1 MTLRIQKVLT
11 MGLVRR
17 RRGRRG
23 AGRGRWRRRQEGR
36 ERRRGRQKQ
45 LRWAGAREGWR
56 RAEMQW
62 VQRQEERWQSKGKRD
77 SRWRLIQRKQGQG
90 RTRRRCGV
98 ARSKTSGLTAT
109 ASRAATGAN
118 RRRVRRGLCS
128 GGWGLG
134 SKRGAVAAAAWRR
147 GETGVGD
154 VARVVPLASGATP
167 VALAVRSQA

>member
-1 MTLRIQKVLT
+1 
-11 MGLVRR
+11 
-17 RRGRRG
+17 
-23 AGRGRWRRRQEGR
+23 
-36 ERRRGRQKQ
+36 
-45 LRWAGAREGWR
+45 
-56 RAEMQW
+56 MQW

-128 GGWGLG
+128 GGWGANGGRRQQRLG
-134 SKRGAVAAAAWRR
+134 GGGKRGWV
-147 GETGVGD
+147 T
-154 VARVVPLASGATP
+154 
-167 VALAVRSQA
+167 